1 VNNNAEKRLFCIS
14 RGKVASGSLKVTWT
28 NLQDVHVKFSQD
40 LTNQKLLKQQQQRRR
55 PFNGL

>member
-14 RGKVASGSLKVTWT
+14 QGKVASGSLKVTWT

-40 LTNQKLLKQQQQRRR
+40 LTYQKLLKQQQQRRR